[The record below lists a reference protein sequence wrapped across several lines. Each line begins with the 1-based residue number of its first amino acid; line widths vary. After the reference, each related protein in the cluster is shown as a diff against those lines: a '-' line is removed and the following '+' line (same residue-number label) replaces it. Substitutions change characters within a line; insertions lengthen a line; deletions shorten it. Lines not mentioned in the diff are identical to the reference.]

1 MAQEMAAVMTR
12 LEWLDQAEAYLK
24 TAQRL
29 EKSPAELKRISAHL
43 ADVRTRLRR
52 QHANAMRRPI
62 LHEALEQDRLVRP
75 RLVAQA
81 AAKPA
86 AKAGGK
92 P

>member
-1 MAQEMAAVMTR
+1 
-12 LEWLDQAEAYLK
+12 
-24 TAQRL
+24 
-29 EKSPAELKRISAHL
+29 L
-43 ADVRTRLRR
+43 ADVRARLRR
-52 QHANAMRRPI
+52 QHVNAMRHPV

-86 AKAGGK
+86 ANAGDK